1 MGATPVRRG
10 AAMRQSLTGGRRI
23 HALRRSDSYAG
34 RYESSRGRARSV
46 TPAPAQPAGDHRHLR
61 RGLPRRRRPPG
72 PARAAAPERHGRHS
86 QPGAA
91 AGRATAG
98 SPTSAPPTMPSSR
111 PRSSSAPRSMTK
123 ALADAGLAPA
133 DVDVVI
139 TTTVTGLAVPSIDA
153 RIANRIGLRADVR
166 RMPLFGLGCLG
177 GAAGIAR
184 LDDYLRGWP
193 GHVGVL
199 LSVELCSLTL
209 QRGDPSTANMI
220 AAGLFGD
227 GAAAVIMAAT
237 STPPGGV
244 GWAGPAVIASRSVL
258 YPDTERAMGWD
269 VGATGLKVVLGV
281 EVPSLVEDHLR
292 SDVDRLPVRARPA
305 ACRHRDLGL
314 PSRRTQGA
322 AGGAGGARPRARG
335 AGADLALARRDRQ
348 PLLGVGAA
356 RAAGHDRAAVTAR
369 PARTASCCRWVPAS
383 APSSSCCAGSRR

>member
-1 MGATPVRRG
+1 
-10 AAMRQSLTGGRRI
+10 
-23 HALRRSDSYAG
+23 
-34 RYESSRGRARSV
+34 
-46 TPAPAQPAGDHRHLR
+46 
-61 RGLPRRRRPPG
+61 
-72 PARAAAPERHGRHS
+72 
-86 QPGAA
+86 
-91 AGRATAG
+91 
-98 SPTSAPPTMPSSR
+98 
-111 PRSSSAPRSMTK
+111 MTK

-227 GAAAVIMAAT
+227 GAAAVIMAGDEYAA
-237 STPPGGV
+237 PAGV

-292 SDVDRLPVRARPA
+292 SDVVGFLSQHGLQLADIETWVCHPGGPKVLQAVQA
-305 ACRHRDLGL
+305 ALGL
-314 PSRRTQGA
+314 GPPRRW
-322 AGGAGGARPRARG
+322 
-335 AGADLALARRDRQ
+335 
-348 PLLGVGAA
+348 
-356 RAAGHDRAAVTAR
+356 
-369 PARTASCCRWVPAS
+369 S
-383 APSSSCCAGSRR
+383 